1 MNKGPSNKSTNH
13 RYEELSISE
22 TRRQILK
29 ESRHSHGGQRQSQR
43 SEITIPIE
51 KAKTEKNGLSRQG
64 ETRLNNISGG
74 AEKTTKDGSRQNG
87 TSQSKILTA
96 TIPKGVENSAH
107 KGC

>member
-1 MNKGPSNKSTNH
+1 MQKGPCNKSTNH

-74 AEKTTKDGSRQNG
+74 AEKSTKDGSQQNG
-87 TSQSKILTA
+87 TSKMLMA
-96 TIPKGVENSAH
+96 MIPKGVENSAH
-107 KGC
+107 KEC